1 MIHRTGERTYVT
13 NSIDEAAPPDV
24 KRAQRTSS
32 DIFNERESSVRSYC
46 RSFPATFSSASGAYL
61 VDDAGRS
68 YIDFLAGAG
77 ALNYGHNH
85 ATIKAALI
93 EYISADGLTH
103 GLDLHTVAK
112 QHFLETFD
120 RLVLRPRGL
129 DYKVQFTGPTGTN
142 AVEAALKIARNVTG
156 RTGIFS
162 FMGGYHGDSLGS
174 LSATA
179 NRAHREAAGVPLHDV
194 TFLPFPSGLM
204 NGIDTLTYLRSILLD
219 THSGIELPA
228 GIIVETIQAEG
239 GINVA
244 PVAWLRELRTIC
256 DDHGIILII
265 DEIQTGCGR
274 TGPFFSFER
283 AGIVPDIVTVSK
295 SISGYGLPMSLT
307 LLRPELDTWQPGE
320 HTGTFRGNQLAFV
333 AATVAME
340 LFESEQIT
348 ETVEAHARTIGTSL
362 ERLNAIDARIEV
374 RGVGMLWGADTA
386 AIDPNGELA
395 REISQRCFAEGL
407 IIERVGRNDT
417 VLKILPPLNIDATTL
432 ETGLAILTDATRA
445 CLNR

>member
-1 MIHRTGERTYVT
+1 MT

-24 KRAQRTSS
+24 KRALSTSS

-46 RSFPATFSSASGAYL
+46 RSFPATFASAKGAYL
-61 VDDAGRS
+61 TDAEGRS

-85 ATIKAALI
+85 DTIKAALI
-93 EYISADGLTH
+93 AYVAGDGLTH

-120 RLVLRPRGL
+120 RLILKPRGL

-194 TFLPFPSGLM
+194 TFLPFPSGVM
-204 NGIDTLTYLRSILLD
+204 SEIDTLTYLRSVLLD

-244 PVAWLRELRTIC
+244 PIAWLRELRTIC

-283 AGIVPDIVTVSK
+283 AGIVPDVVTVSK

-307 LLRPELDTWQPGE
+307 LLKPELDTWQPGE

-340 LFESEQIT
+340 LFETEEISERVAKH
-348 ETVEAHARTIGTSL
+348 ERTIETSL
-362 ERLNAIDARIEV
+362 ERLNAIDKRIEI
-374 RGVGMLWGADTA
+374 RGIGMLWGADTA

-395 REISQRCFAEGL
+395 REISQRCFADGL
-407 IIERVGRNDT
+407 IVERVGRNDT
-417 VLKILPPLNIDATTL
+417 VLKVLPPLNIDEATL
-432 ETGLAILTDATRA
+432 QAGLAILTDATRA

>member
-1 MIHRTGERTYVT
+1 VT

-24 KRAQRTSS
+24 KRAQHTTS
-32 DIFNERESSVRSYC
+32 DIFNERESGVRSYC
-46 RSFPATFSSASGAYL
+46 RSFPATFSSAKGAYL
-61 VDDAGRS
+61 TDADGHS

-85 ATIKAALI
+85 DIIKSALVD
-93 EYISADGLTH
+93 YITHDGLTH
-103 GLDLHTVAK
+103 GLDMHTVAK

-120 RLVLRPRGL
+120 RLILRPRGL
-129 DYKVQFTGPTGTN
+129 DYRVQFTGPTGTN
-142 AVEAALKIARNVTG
+142 SVEAALKIARNVTG
-156 RTGIFS
+156 RSGIFS

-179 NRAHREAAGVPLHDV
+179 NRAHRAAAGVPLHDV
-194 TFLPFPSGLM
+194 TFLPFPSGVM
-204 NGIDTLTYLRSILLD
+204 NEIDTLTYLRSILLD

-228 GIIVETIQAEG
+228 GLIVETIQAEG

-244 PVAWLRELRTIC
+244 PIAWLQELRTIC

-307 LLRPELDTWQPGE
+307 LLKPELDTWQPGE

-340 LFESEQIT
+340 LFESEEISEQ
-348 ETVEAHARTIGTSL
+348 VAKHARTVESSL
-362 ERLNAIDARIEV
+362 ELLNAIDKRIEI
-374 RGVGMLWGADTA
+374 RGVGMLWGVDTA

-395 REISQRCFAEGL
+395 REISQRCFSEGL
-407 IIERVGRNDT
+407 IVERVGRNDT
-417 VLKILPPLNIDATTL
+417 VLKVLPPLNIDEATL
-432 ETGLAILTDATRA
+432 AAGLAILTDATRA